1 MSDEIPPIE
10 PPSSEPHS
18 FPPPSIPE
26 PSAAPSPIP
35 MPPEE
40 SAPVETPHSVSEAA
54 TTAAPPVSLP
64 LPEGPAYGSGKLSES
79 DDKMFCI
86 LSHILCIIV
95 GFVAPLLIWLLKKDE
110 SPAVEAHAKESLNF
124 QLTLL
129 LAYVLCVILA
139 AVTCGILTPL
149 VFVPI
154 VYGIVMCIIAT
165 MKANEGKLY
174 RYPMTLRLIK

>member
-10 PPSSEPHS
+10 PQSSEPHT

-26 PSAAPSPIP
+26 PAPAPPPVLETAPAVAPYSSPVVTSP
-35 MPPEE
+35 
-40 SAPVETPHSVSEAA
+40 AA
-54 TTAAPPVSLP
+54 TPPTSGTP

-86 LSHILCIIV
+86 LSHILCIVV
-95 GFVAPLLIWLLKKDE
+95 GFVAPLLFWLLKKDE
-110 SPAVEAHAKESLNF
+110 SPAVAAHAKESLNF
-124 QLTLL
+124 QITLL
-129 LAYVLCVILA
+129 LAYVVCVILA
-139 AVTCGILTPL
+139 AVTCGILSPL